1 MVLHTIIRMR
11 SVPFRS
17 NDGNDDASAPPASL
31 PRRLPLVA
39 KIPATTARC
48 APVLAPSP
56 RSSISVDNA
65 PMHVD
70 VRESATSRRDRQAVS
85 TLQGRPRGVAPRGIA
100 SGERAESGAVPSRP
114 QIRFDSLSAR
124 DRAVCLRGRERTW
137 MRREGRVY
145 RARSHVD
152 AATNDDSS
160 ESSEHALR
168 RVHREGARFRMYIRI
183 DLDLFYENERKANS
197 ILST

>member
-1 MVLHTIIRMR
+1 MR
-11 SVPFRS
+11 PGTGAIAAFFHIGRQCT
-17 NDGNDDASAPPASL
+17 DARGRPG
-31 PRRLPLVA
+31 VG
-39 KIPATTARC
+39 
-48 APVLAPSP
+48 
-56 RSSISVDNA
+56 
-65 PMHVD
+65 
-70 VRESATSRRDRQAVS
+70 ATSRRDRQAVS